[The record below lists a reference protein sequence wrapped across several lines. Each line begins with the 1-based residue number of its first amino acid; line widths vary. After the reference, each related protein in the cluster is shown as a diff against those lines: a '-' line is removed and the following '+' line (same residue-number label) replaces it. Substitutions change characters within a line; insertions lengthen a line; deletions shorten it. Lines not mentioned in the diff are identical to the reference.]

1 MIRLLTAE
9 DIPAAAKIEQACFS
23 DPWSETLLQESVQ
36 NAWNHFWISEDEK
49 GEITGYAAF
58 SFIAGEGEIQRIG
71 VLPQARRRGAAR
83 ELMAAMEDFV
93 RENQGDALTLE
104 VRS

>member
-36 NAWNHFWISEDEK
+36 NAWNHFWISEDE
-49 GEITGYAAF
+49 
-58 SFIAGEGEIQRIG
+58 
-71 VLPQARRRGAAR
+71 
-83 ELMAAMEDFV
+83 
-93 RENQGDALTLE
+93 
-104 VRS
+104 